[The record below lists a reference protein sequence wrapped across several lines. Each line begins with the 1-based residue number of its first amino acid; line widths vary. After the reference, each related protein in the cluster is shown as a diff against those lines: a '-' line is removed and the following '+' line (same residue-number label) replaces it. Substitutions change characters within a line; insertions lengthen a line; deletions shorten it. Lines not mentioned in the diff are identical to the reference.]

1 MLVNKDRQN
10 ISFNPLKKNKIKYFF
25 DYKNFFLKPLNFR
38 NKFSAIESDNFIIKL
53 VQTKSELK
61 KAQALRYS
69 VFYKE
74 KKAKPTLP
82 KKLIRLDYDKI
93 DKFADH
99 LIVIDKNRK
108 NKIVG
113 TYRLI
118 RGDVAELYGGYY
130 SSTEFN
136 LINIVNNY
144 QNKHILELGRSC
156 VHQNYR
162 NGTIMNLLWKA
173 IAEYV
178 KLYDIKVLI
187 GCASFSGTDPIK
199 YSEEL
204 TYLRDNFSLPA
215 NLSVESYDN
224 NIYPAYK
231 LNNNNNS
238 NPLRTFAKLP
248 PLIKGYL
255 RVGGKVSDNFF
266 VDYRFNTIDL
276 FVVVCTDDIDTRY
289 KKKILKLT
297 CSKISLM
304 KDYI

>member
-53 VQTKSELK
+53 VETKSELK

-289 KKKILKLT
+289 KKKYLN
-297 CSKISLM
+297 
-304 KDYI
+304 

>member
-1 MLVNKDRQN
+1 MLARIVEETK
-10 ISFNPLKKNKIKYFF
+10 SFNPLKNNKIKHFF
-25 DYKNFFLKPLNFR
+25 YHKDFFFKPLNSR
-38 NKFSAIESDNFIIKL
+38 NYSKKFSMIESENFIIKL

-61 KAQALRYS
+61 QAQALRYS

-99 LIVIDKNRK
+99 LIVIDKNTK

-162 NGTIMNLLWKA
+162 NGSIMNLLWKA

-204 TYLRDNFSLPA
+204 SYLRDNFSLPA

-231 LNNNNNS
+231 LNNNNS

-276 FVVVCTDDIDTRY
+276 FVVVSTDDIDTRY
-289 KKKILKLT
+289 KKKYLN
-297 CSKISLM
+297 
-304 KDYI
+304 

>member
-231 LNNNNNS
+231 LNNNNNNS

-289 KKKILKLT
+289 KKKYLN
-297 CSKISLM
+297 
-304 KDYI
+304 